1 MTTDLKGRY
10 ADYFRGDKAA
20 KRIDY
25 TSRLSLNAVKVG
37 YGMDIAR
44 ELLTRKTFTLSNER
58 WLELILIPGEESK
71 DEVAKKEIVLALY
84 LDLKE
89 SYPTFTY
96 EWLLAEADR
105 LLTGGQPSGGPSI
118 LLNRYLEEMSL

>member
-58 WLELILIPGEESK
+58 WLELILIE
-71 DEVAKKEIVLALY
+71 
-84 LDLKE
+84 
-89 SYPTFTY
+89 
-96 EWLLAEADR
+96 
-105 LLTGGQPSGGPSI
+105 PSTH
-118 LLNRYLEEMSL
+118 